1 MKSYIALPTA
11 IALSCSKSLIFRGVS
26 ASKPNRRGFWFV
38 NAVSFAVATLALAAI
53 AACGGGLFENGRLK
67 LSLATFLLA
76 VPFALCTLGA
86 QIFYIAAQGRGSVS
100 LNTFLYSCG
109 FIVPVVY
116 GVVALHE
123 AVKITQIAGLIV
135 LIGAMYLYLLPKKG
149 QFDKLWLVLILAASL
164 LSGAVG
170 ILQKVQQ
177 NSAQRAEA
185 DGFLIVT
192 FALCAAI
199 SCALAIVFKP
209 AGVGAPASIENGET
223 AGDTLRET
231 AGTAASEAAAG
242 EVVTQKNKAKAAR
255 QIAAVGVSVKEAWLA
270 VASGAVAAALNRVNL
285 SLAGALPS
293 MIFYPVFNGAVTLA
307 TGVAAFLICKEKLN
321 LRQWVSLLFGIAA
334 IALIAF

>member
-1 MKSYIALPTA
+1 MKAYIALPTA

-38 NAVSFAVATLALAAI
+38 NAVSFAVAALALAAI
-53 AACGGGLFENGRLK
+53 AACGGGLFENGQLK

-116 GVVALHE
+116 GVVALRE

-149 QFDKLWLVLILAASL
+149 RFDKLWLTLILVASL

-170 ILQKVQQ
+170 VLQKVQQ

-192 FALCAAI
+192 FALCATI
-199 SCALAIVFKP
+199 SCVLAIVFNP
-209 AGVGAPASIENGET
+209 AKAVAPVTEKN
-223 AGDTLRET
+223 ET
-231 AGTAASEAAAG
+231 AGTVASETAAG
-242 EVVTQKNKAKAAR
+242 EAERQKNMAKAAR
-255 QIAAVGVSVKEAWLA
+255 QIAAVGVSVKEAWLS

-285 SLAGALPS
+285 SLAGALPG

-321 LRQWVSLLFGIAA
+321 MRQWISLLFGIAA

>member
-26 ASKPNRRGFWFV
+26 VSKPNRRGFWFV

-149 QFDKLWLVLILAASL
+149 RFDKLWLALISAASL

-170 ILQKVQQ
+170 VLQKVQQ

-199 SCALAIVFKP
+199 SCALAIAFKP
-209 AGVGAPASIENGET
+209 ACEVAPASAGNDET
-223 AGDTLRET
+223 ADET
-231 AGTAASEAAAG
+231 AGTAASETAAG
-242 EVVTQKNKAKAAR
+242 EVVVQKNTAKAAR

-321 LRQWVSLLFGIAA
+321 LRQWLSLLLGIAA
-334 IALIAF
+334 IALIAE

>member
-1 MKSYIALPTA
+1 MKSYIALPAA

-116 GVVALHE
+116 GVAALHE

-149 QFDKLWLVLILAASL
+149 RFDKLWLALISAASL

-209 AGVGAPASIENGET
+209 AGEVAPASRNDETLCET
-223 AGDTLRET
+223 AV
-231 AGTAASEAAAG
+231 G
-242 EVVTQKNKAKAAR
+242 EVVVQKNTAKAAR

-321 LRQWVSLLFGIAA
+321 LRQWLSLLLGIAA
-334 IALIAF
+334 IALIAE

>member
-1 MKSYIALPTA
+1 MKSYIALPAA

-53 AACGGGLFENGRLK
+53 AACGGELFENGRLK

-109 FIVPVVY
+109 FIVPVAY
-116 GVVALHE
+116 GVAALHE

-149 QFDKLWLVLILAASL
+149 RFDKLWLALISAASF

-209 AGVGAPASIENGET
+209 AGEVAPASRNDET
-223 AGDTLRET
+223 LCET
-231 AGTAASEAAAG
+231 AAG
-242 EVVTQKNKAKAAR
+242 EVVVQKNTAKAAR
-255 QIAAVGVSVKEAWLA
+255 QIAAAGVSVKEAWLA

-285 SLAGALPS
+285 SLAGAVPS
-293 MIFYPVFNGAVTLA
+293 MIFYPVFNGTVTPA

-321 LRQWVSLLFGIAA
+321 LRQWLSLLLGIAA
-334 IALIAF
+334 IALIAE

>member
-1 MKSYIALPTA
+1 MKPYIALPAA

-67 LSLATFLLA
+67 LSFATFLLA

-116 GVVALHE
+116 GVAALHE

-149 QFDKLWLVLILAASL
+149 RFDKLWLALISAAAF

-209 AGVGAPASIENGET
+209 AGEVAPASAGNDETLCET
-223 AGDTLRET
+223 AV
-231 AGTAASEAAAG
+231 G
-242 EVVTQKNKAKAAR
+242 EVVVQKNTAKAAR
-255 QIAAVGVSVKEAWLA
+255 QIAAAGVSVKEAWLA

-321 LRQWVSLLFGIAA
+321 LRQWLSLLLGIAA
-334 IALIAF
+334 IALIAE

>member
-1 MKSYIALPTA
+1 MP
-11 IALSCSKSLIFRGVS
+11 
-26 ASKPNRRGFWFV
+26 
-38 NAVSFAVATLALAAI
+38 VA
-53 AACGGGLFENGRLK
+53 
-67 LSLATFLLA
+67 
-76 VPFALCTLGA
+76 
-86 QIFYIAAQGRGSVS
+86 
-100 LNTFLYSCG
+100 
-109 FIVPVVY
+109 Y
-116 GVVALHE
+116 GVAALHE

-149 QFDKLWLVLILAASL
+149 RFDKLWLALISAASL

-209 AGVGAPASIENGET
+209 AGELAPASAGNDETLCET
-223 AGDTLRET
+223 AV
-231 AGTAASEAAAG
+231 G
-242 EVVTQKNKAKAAR
+242 EVVVQKNTAKAAR
-255 QIAAVGVSVKEAWLA
+255 QIAAAGVSVKEAWLA

-321 LRQWVSLLFGIAA
+321 LRQWLSLLLGIAA
-334 IALIAF
+334 IALIAE

>member
-1 MKSYIALPTA
+1 MKSYIALPVA

-67 LSLATFLLA
+67 LSLATLLLA

-116 GVVALHE
+116 GVAALHE

-149 QFDKLWLVLILAASL
+149 RFDKLWLALISAASL

-199 SCALAIVFKP
+199 SCALAIAFKP
-209 AGVGAPASIENGET
+209 ACEVAPVSAGNDETLCET
-223 AGDTLRET
+223 AV
-231 AGTAASEAAAG
+231 G
-242 EVVTQKNKAKAAR
+242 EDVVQKNTAKAAR

-321 LRQWVSLLFGIAA
+321 LRQWLSLLLGIAA
-334 IALIAF
+334 IALIAE

>member
-1 MKSYIALPTA
+1 MKSYIALPAA

-109 FIVPVVY
+109 FIVPVAY
-116 GVVALHE
+116 GVAALHE

-149 QFDKLWLVLILAASL
+149 RFDKLWLALISAASL

-199 SCALAIVFKP
+199 SCALAIAFKP
-209 AGVGAPASIENGET
+209 AGEIAPVSAGNGET
-223 AGDTLRET
+223 LCET
-231 AGTAASEAAAG
+231 AAG
-242 EVVTQKNKAKAAR
+242 EVVTQNNTAKAAR
-255 QIAAVGVSVKEAWLA
+255 QIAVVGVSVKESWLA

-321 LRQWVSLLFGIAA
+321 LRQWLSLLLGIAA

>member
-1 MKSYIALPTA
+1 MKSYIALPAA

-116 GVVALHE
+116 GVAALHE

-149 QFDKLWLVLILAASL
+149 RFDKLWLALISAASL

-177 NSAQRAEA
+177 NSAQHAEA

-209 AGVGAPASIENGET
+209 AGEVAPASTGNDET
-223 AGDTLRET
+223 LCET
-231 AGTAASEAAAG
+231 AAG
-242 EVVTQKNKAKAAR
+242 EVVVQKNTAKAAR
-255 QIAAVGVSVKEAWLA
+255 QIAAVGVSVKETWLA

-321 LRQWVSLLFGIAA
+321 LRQWLSLLLGIAA
-334 IALIAF
+334 IALIAE

>member
-1 MKSYIALPTA
+1 MKSYITLPTA

-26 ASKPNRRGFWFV
+26 ATKPNRRGFWFV

-53 AACGGGLFENGRLK
+53 AACGGGLFENERLK
-67 LSLATFLLA
+67 LSLATLLLA

-149 QFDKLWLVLILAASL
+149 RFDKLWLALISAASL

-170 ILQKVQQ
+170 VLQKVQQ

-199 SCALAIVFKP
+199 SCALAIAFKP
-209 AGVGAPASIENGET
+209 AGEIAPASAGNDET
-223 AGDTLRET
+223 LCET
-231 AGTAASEAAAG
+231 AAG
-242 EVVTQKNKAKAAR
+242 EVVVQNNTAKAAR
-255 QIAAVGVSVKEAWLA
+255 QIAAVGVSVKESWLA

-321 LRQWVSLLFGIAA
+321 ARQWVSLLFGIAA

>member
-1 MKSYIALPTA
+1 MKSYIALPAA

-116 GVVALHE
+116 GVAALHE

-149 QFDKLWLVLILAASL
+149 RFDKLWLALISAASL

-177 NSAQRAEA
+177 NSAQHAEA

-192 FALCAAI
+192 FTLCAAI

-209 AGVGAPASIENGET
+209 AGEIAPASAENDETLCET
-223 AGDTLRET
+223 AV
-231 AGTAASEAAAG
+231 G
-242 EVVTQKNKAKAAR
+242 EVVVQKNTAKAAR

-321 LRQWVSLLFGIAA
+321 LRQWLSLLLGIAA
-334 IALIAF
+334 IALIAE

>member
-1 MKSYIALPTA
+1 MKSYIALPAA

-116 GVVALHE
+116 GVAALHE

-149 QFDKLWLVLILAASL
+149 RFDKLWLALISAASL

-177 NSAQRAEA
+177 NSEQRAEA

-209 AGVGAPASIENGET
+209 AGEVAPASAGNDETLCET
-223 AGDTLRET
+223 AV
-231 AGTAASEAAAG
+231 G
-242 EVVTQKNKAKAAR
+242 EVVVQKNTAKAAR

-270 VASGAVAAALNRVNL
+270 VASGVVAAALNRMNL

-321 LRQWVSLLFGIAA
+321 LRQWLSLLLGIAA
-334 IALIAF
+334 IALIAE

>member
-1 MKSYIALPTA
+1 MKSYIALPAA

-109 FIVPVVY
+109 FIVPVAY
-116 GVVALHE
+116 GVAALHE

-149 QFDKLWLVLILAASL
+149 RFDKLWLALISAASL

-209 AGVGAPASIENGET
+209 AGEVAPASRNDETLCET
-223 AGDTLRET
+223 AV
-231 AGTAASEAAAG
+231 G
-242 EVVTQKNKAKAAR
+242 EVVVQKNTAKAAR

-321 LRQWVSLLFGIAA
+321 LRQWLSLLLGIAA
-334 IALIAF
+334 IALIAE

>member
-1 MKSYIALPTA
+1 MKSYIALPAA

-116 GVVALHE
+116 GVAALHE

-149 QFDKLWLVLILAASL
+149 RFDKLWLALISAASL

-209 AGVGAPASIENGET
+209 AGEVAPASAGNDETLCET
-223 AGDTLRET
+223 AV
-231 AGTAASEAAAG
+231 G
-242 EVVTQKNKAKAAR
+242 EVVVQKNTAKAAR

-321 LRQWVSLLFGIAA
+321 LRQWLSLLLGIAA
-334 IALIAF
+334 IALITE

>member
-26 ASKPNRRGFWFV
+26 ASKPNRCGFWFV

-149 QFDKLWLVLILAASL
+149 RFDKL
-164 LSGAVG
+164 
-170 ILQKVQQ
+170 
-177 NSAQRAEA
+177 
-185 DGFLIVT
+185 
-192 FALCAAI
+192 
-199 SCALAIVFKP
+199 
-209 AGVGAPASIENGET
+209 
-223 AGDTLRET
+223 
-231 AGTAASEAAAG
+231 
-242 EVVTQKNKAKAAR
+242 
-255 QIAAVGVSVKEAWLA
+255 
-270 VASGAVAAALNRVNL
+270 
-285 SLAGALPS
+285 
-293 MIFYPVFNGAVTLA
+293 
-307 TGVAAFLICKEKLN
+307 
-321 LRQWVSLLFGIAA
+321 
-334 IALIAF
+334 

>member
-1 MKSYIALPTA
+1 MKSYIALPAA

-38 NAVSFAVATLALAAI
+38 NAVSFAVAALALAAI

-67 LSLATFLLA
+67 LSLATLLLA

-116 GVVALHE
+116 GVAALHE

-149 QFDKLWLVLILAASL
+149 RFDKLWLALISAASL

-199 SCALAIVFKP
+199 SCALAIAFKP
-209 AGVGAPASIENGET
+209 ACEVAPVSAGNDETLCET
-223 AGDTLRET
+223 AV
-231 AGTAASEAAAG
+231 G
-242 EVVTQKNKAKAAR
+242 EDVVQKNTAKAAR

-293 MIFYPVFNGAVTLA
+293 MIFYPVFNGTVTLA

-321 LRQWVSLLFGIAA
+321 LRQWLSLLLGIAA
-334 IALIAF
+334 IALIAE

>member
-1 MKSYIALPTA
+1 MKSYIALPAA

-116 GVVALHE
+116 GVAALHE

-149 QFDKLWLVLILAASL
+149 RFDKLWLALISAASL

-192 FALCAAI
+192 FALCTAI

-209 AGVGAPASIENGET
+209 AGEVAPASTGNDGTLCET
-223 AGDTLRET
+223 VE
-231 AGTAASEAAAG
+231 G
-242 EVVTQKNKAKAAR
+242 EVVVQKNTAKAAR

-321 LRQWVSLLFGIAA
+321 LRQWLSLLLGIAA
-334 IALIAF
+334 IALIAE

>member
-1 MKSYIALPTA
+1 MKSYIALPAA

-38 NAVSFAVATLALAAI
+38 NAVSFAVATLVLAAI

-109 FIVPVVY
+109 FIVPVAY
-116 GVVALHE
+116 GVAALHE

-149 QFDKLWLVLILAASL
+149 RFDKLWLALISAASL

-209 AGVGAPASIENGET
+209 AGELAPALTGNDET
-223 AGDTLRET
+223 AV
-231 AGTAASEAAAG
+231 G
-242 EVVTQKNKAKAAR
+242 EVVVQKNTSKAAR

-321 LRQWVSLLFGIAA
+321 LRQWLSLLLGIAA
-334 IALIAF
+334 IALIAE

>member
-1 MKSYIALPTA
+1 MKSYIALPAA

-53 AACGGGLFENGRLK
+53 AACGGGLFEIGRLK
-67 LSLATFLLA
+67 LSLSTFLLA

-109 FIVPVVY
+109 FIVPVAY
-116 GVVALHE
+116 GVAALHE

-149 QFDKLWLVLILAASL
+149 RFDKLWLALISAASL

-209 AGVGAPASIENGET
+209 AGEVAPASAGNDETLCET
-223 AGDTLRET
+223 AV
-231 AGTAASEAAAG
+231 G
-242 EVVTQKNKAKAAR
+242 EVVVQKNTAKAAR

-321 LRQWVSLLFGIAA
+321 LRQWLSLLLGIAA
-334 IALIAF
+334 IALITE

>member
-1 MKSYIALPTA
+1 MKSYIALPAA

-38 NAVSFAVATLALAAI
+38 NAVSFAVAALALAAI

-67 LSLATFLLA
+67 LSLATLLLA

-116 GVVALHE
+116 GVAALHE

-149 QFDKLWLVLILAASL
+149 RFDKLWLALISAASL

-199 SCALAIVFKP
+199 SCALAIAFKP
-209 AGVGAPASIENGET
+209 ACEVAPVSAGNDETLCET
-223 AGDTLRET
+223 AV
-231 AGTAASEAAAG
+231 G
-242 EVVTQKNKAKAAR
+242 EDVVQKNTAKAAR

-321 LRQWVSLLFGIAA
+321 LRQWLSLLLGIAA
-334 IALIAF
+334 IALIAE

>member
-1 MKSYIALPTA
+1 MKSYIALPAA

-38 NAVSFAVATLALAAI
+38 NAVSFAVAALALAAI

-135 LIGAMYLYLLPKKG
+135 LIGAMYLYLLPQKG
-149 QFDKLWLVLILAASL
+149 RFDKLWLALISAASL

-170 ILQKVQQ
+170 VLQKVQQ

-209 AGVGAPASIENGET
+209 AGAVEPVSAGNDET
-223 AGDTLRET
+223 LCET
-231 AGTAASEAAAG
+231 AAG
-242 EVVTQKNKAKAAR
+242 EVVVQKNTAKAAR
-255 QIAAVGVSVKEAWLA
+255 QIAAVGVSVKESWLA

-321 LRQWVSLLFGIAA
+321 ARQWLSLLLGIAA
-334 IALIAF
+334 IALIAE

>member
-1 MKSYIALPTA
+1 MKSYIALPAA

-109 FIVPVVY
+109 FIVPVAY
-116 GVVALHE
+116 GVAALHE

-149 QFDKLWLVLILAASL
+149 RFDKLWLALISAASL

-209 AGVGAPASIENGET
+209 AGELAPASAGNDETLCET
-223 AGDTLRET
+223 AV
-231 AGTAASEAAAG
+231 G
-242 EVVTQKNKAKAAR
+242 EVVVQKNTAKAAR
-255 QIAAVGVSVKEAWLA
+255 QIAAAGVSVKEAWLA

-321 LRQWVSLLFGIAA
+321 LRQWLSLLLGIAA
-334 IALIAF
+334 IALIAE

>member
-1 MKSYIALPTA
+1 MKSYIALPAA

-116 GVVALHE
+116 GVAALHE

-149 QFDKLWLVLILAASL
+149 RFDKLWLALISAASL

-209 AGVGAPASIENGET
+209 AGEVAPASTGNDET
-223 AGDTLRET
+223 VV
-231 AGTAASEAAAG
+231 G
-242 EVVTQKNKAKAAR
+242 EVVVQKNTAKAAR

-321 LRQWVSLLFGIAA
+321 LRQWLSLLLGIAA
-334 IALIAF
+334 IALIAE

>member
-1 MKSYIALPTA
+1 MKSYIALPAA

-26 ASKPNRRGFWFV
+26 VSKPNRRGFWFV
-38 NAVSFAVATLALAAI
+38 NAVSFAVAALALAAI

-149 QFDKLWLVLILAASL
+149 RFDKLWLALISAASL

-170 ILQKVQQ
+170 VLQKVQQ

-199 SCALAIVFKP
+199 SCALAIAFKP
-209 AGVGAPASIENGET
+209 AGEVAPVSAGNDETLCET
-223 AGDTLRET
+223 AV
-231 AGTAASEAAAG
+231 G
-242 EVVTQKNKAKAAR
+242 EVVVQKNTAKAAR

-321 LRQWVSLLFGIAA
+321 LRQWLSLLLGIAA
-334 IALIAF
+334 IALIAE